1 MIDVLREIKPK
12 NPILIA
18 AWPGMGQVA
27 LYAARYL
34 KDKLKC
40 RLFARLRG
48 RDFFYQTDIAIR
60 DSVIDLQDYP
70 EGKFYYWENKAGGQ
84 DVIIF
89 LSEMQPQ
96 AEKFVAYTKEIID
109 FVCALD
115 VKMILTFAAMV
126 TSVDY
131 VRSPKVRLAVTHKD
145 VVQQL
150 FKSNVKPLKTGQISG
165 LNGFLLGVA
174 KEKNIPGAC
183 FLGEI
188 PFYAT
193 QIENPRT
200 SHAILNAV
208 SKFLGVSLDLSELSI
223 AARKIEEELGRLMD
237 FVNKSAEEED
247 LSEYEPSPISI
258 DDVEKIKNLLA
269 KQKMLPHS
277 TKKQIE
283 ELFSKA
289 QENISSAA
297 DLKKTL
303 DEWHVYKDYED
314 RFLELFKKED
324 TQER

>member
-12 NPILIA
+12 NPVLIA

-27 LYAARYL
+27 IYAARYL
-34 KDKLKC
+34 KDKLTA

-48 RDFFYQTDIAIR
+48 KEFFYQTDIAIR
-60 DSVIDLQDYP
+60 DSVIELQDYP
-70 EGKFYYWENKAGGQ
+70 EGKFYYWENKTGGQ

-96 AEKFVAYTKEIID
+96 AEKFVSYTKEIID
-109 FVCALD
+109 FVHTLD

-131 VRSPKVRLAVTHKD
+131 VRNPKVRLAVTQRE
-145 VVQQL
+145 VAGRL
-150 FKSNVKPLKTGQISG
+150 AKSEVKPLRTGQISG
-165 LNGFLLGVA
+165 LNGFLLGMA
-174 KEKNIPGAC
+174 KEKNIPAAC

-200 SHAILNAV
+200 SHAILNAL
-208 SKFLGVSLDLSELSI
+208 SKFLGISLDLSELSI

-237 FVNKSAEEED
+237 FVNKSSEED
-247 LSEYEPSPISI
+247 LYDDGLDPISL
-258 DDVEKIKNLLA
+258 DDVDKIRDLLS
-269 KQKMLPHS
+269 KQRVIPNS
-277 TKKQIE
+277 TKSQIE

-289 QENISSAA
+289 KDNISCAA
-297 DLKKTL
+297 DLKRTL

-314 RFLELFKKED
+314 RFLELFKRENKKD
-324 TQER
+324 R